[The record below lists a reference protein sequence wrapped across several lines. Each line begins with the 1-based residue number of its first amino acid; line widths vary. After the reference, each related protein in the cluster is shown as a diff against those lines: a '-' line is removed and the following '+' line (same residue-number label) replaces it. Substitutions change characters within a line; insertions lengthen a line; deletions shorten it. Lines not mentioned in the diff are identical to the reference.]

1 MLKTIKEKS
10 REDLIKDNEDLYNRL
25 QQLRGKL
32 GQISNEMESYRQAYW
47 GLVKH
52 IENYPGKVSL
62 DILGW
67 KNIETKKG
75 GNENDK

>member
-10 REDLIKDNEDLYNRL
+10 RQDLLKENEDLYARL
-25 QQLRGKL
+25 QQLRGTL
-32 GQISNEMESYRQAYW
+32 EQISKEKEEYRKGYW
-47 GLVKH
+47 DLVKH
-52 IENYPGKVSL
+52 IESYSGKVSL